1 MSLPL
6 ATFISDFW
14 NDQLVEHDRQWI
26 FLVLLGVLISFGFIR
41 MSTRLMRSPR
51 VPWWPGS
58 VVSDSGV
65 HVHHLVF
72 GIVLMMVAGTLS
84 FGGFATDP
92 IYEICAFAF
101 GVGIG
106 LTIDEFALWVYLD
119 DVYWAKQGRSSVD
132 AAVIAVALMGLVVIG
147 VRPFEFD
154 DDPDTTSTLATI
166 VGASIVLFSVVTCF
180 LKKRFAHGLFGFFVQ
195 PLAVYGALRL
205 GKPDSGW
212 ARRFY
217 GERNPKKQARA
228 VKRFD
233 PGRRTE
239 RFKEWLRTLI
249 GGSTEADYDEKIKER
264 AEEKQEKAEEK
275 QEKAEKPPEA

>member
-6 ATFISDFW
+6 ASFVSEFW

-26 FLVLLGVLISFGFIR
+26 FLVLLGLLVSFGFIR
-41 MSTRLMRSPR
+41 LSTRLMRSPR

-72 GIVLMMVAGTLS
+72 GIVLMMVSGTLS
-84 FGGFATDP
+84 FGGFATEP
-92 IYEICAFAF
+92 VYEICAFAF

-106 LTIDEFALWVYLD
+106 LTLDEFALWVYLD

-132 AAVIAVALMGLVVIG
+132 AAVMAASLMGLVVIG
-147 VRPFEFD
+147 VRPFDFD
-154 DDPDTTSTLATI
+154 DDPDASSALAAIIAAAI
-166 VGASIVLFSVVTCF
+166 VVISVVTCF
-180 LKKRFAHGLFGFFVQ
+180 MKKRVAHGIFGFFIQ
-195 PLAVYGALRL
+195 PLAIYGALRL

-217 GERNPKKQARA
+217 GSKNPGKQARS

-264 AEEKQEKAEEK
+264 AEEK
-275 QEKAEKPPEA
+275 AEKDPGA

>member
-6 ATFISDFW
+6 GSIVSDFW

-26 FLVLLGVLISFGFIR
+26 FLVLLGLLLSFGFIR

-72 GIVLMMVAGTLS
+72 GIVLMMVAGTVS

-92 IYEICAFAF
+92 LYSICAFLF
-101 GVGIG
+101 GIGIG
-106 LTIDEFALWVYLD
+106 LTLDEFALWVYLD
-119 DVYWAKQGRSSVD
+119 DVYWAKEGRSSVD
-132 AAVIAVALMGLVVIG
+132 AAVIAATLMGLAVLGI
-147 VRPFEFD
+147 RPFDIED
-154 DDPDTTSTLATI
+154 ADPGTVIVTVTLAAL
-166 VGASIVLFSVVTCF
+166 VVLCVFICF
-180 LKKRFAHGLFGFFVQ
+180 MKKRVAHGVFGFFIQ
-195 PLAVYGALRL
+195 PLAIYGACRL

-217 GERNPKKQARA
+217 GKRNPRKQERA
-228 VKRFD
+228 VERFD
-233 PGRRTE
+233 PSRRTE

-249 GGSTEADYDEKIKER
+249 GGSTETDYDEKLR
-264 AEEKQEKAEEK
+264 EKGRE
-275 QEKAEKPPEA
+275 PRSGDG

>member
-1 MSLPL
+1 MNLPL
-6 ATFISDFW
+6 ASIFSDFW
-14 NDQLVEHDRQWI
+14 NDQLVANDRQWI
-26 FLVLLGVLISFGFIR
+26 FLVLLGLLLSFGFIR
-41 MSTRLMRSPR
+41 LSTRLMRSPR

-72 GIVLMMVAGTLS
+72 GIVTMMVAGTLS
-84 FGGFATDP
+84 FGGFATEP

-101 GVGIG
+101 GIGIG

-119 DVYWAKQGRSSVD
+119 DVYWAKQGRSSID
-132 AAVIAVALMGLVVIG
+132 AAVIAVALMGLVVLG

-154 DDPDTTSTLATI
+154 DDPNASSVLATI
-166 VGASIVLFSVVTCF
+166 IAGAIIVVSVVTCF
-180 LKKRFAHGLFGFFVQ
+180 MKKRFAHGLFGFFVT
-195 PLAVYGALRL
+195 PLAIYGALRL

-217 GERNPKKQARA
+217 GDRNPKKQARA

-249 GGSTEADYDEKIKER
+249 GGSTETDYDEKIKVR
-264 AEEKQEKAEEK
+264 AEEKAEKAEA
-275 QEKAEKPPEA
+275 KAEKKPEA